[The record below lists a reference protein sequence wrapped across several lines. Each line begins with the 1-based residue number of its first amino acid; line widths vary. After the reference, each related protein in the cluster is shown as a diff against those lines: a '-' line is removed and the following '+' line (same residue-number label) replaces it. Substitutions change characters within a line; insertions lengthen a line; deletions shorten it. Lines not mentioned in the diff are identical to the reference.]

1 MAVNISCK
9 KTMYNATY
17 CSNGNGNAG
26 VACLKWQGNT
36 LDSTGI
42 DRLESEISVPNPDP
56 NNLAC
61 TVVGTI
67 PVTAK
72 LSNSFISN
80 PNISAPVGQ
89 DQILY
94 TCVPIDIA
102 NDDIQRLNFVRQIWT
117 SYNGQTARCATSSFT
132 AAGVAGVAGVAATA
146 AVCAYSPND
155 SINITT
161 YSTGLPLLN

>member
-1 MAVNISCK
+1 
-9 KTMYNATY
+9 MYNATLCNTDSANFA
-17 CSNGNGNAG
+17 CS
-26 VACLKWQGNT
+26 KWQGNT
-36 LDSTGI
+36 IDYNGV

-72 LSNSFISN
+72 LSNSFVSN
-80 PNISAPVGQ
+80 PNVQVPVGQ

-94 TCVPIDIA
+94 ACVPIDIA
-102 NDDIQRLNFVRQIWT
+102 NNNIQRLNFVRQIWT
-117 SYNGQTARCATSSFT
+117 SYNGQTARCTSSST
-132 AAGVAGVAGVAATA
+132 AAGVASVAKVAATA
-146 AVCAYSPND
+146 AACAYSPND